1 MAPRKDIDARKVS
14 RCSTGS
20 ISPTYGSIMVDFHK
34 PFKLLIVMNL
44 GGKQG
49 LVEEK
54 KYWQNLFY
62 FYNFLFSVVYRLV
75 RAPATRELII
85 TVGRISE
92 LKKKYSYLFYFRISL
107 GNIQAS

>member
-54 KYWQNLFY
+54 KTGKISFIFTIFY
-62 FYNFLFSVVYRLV
+62 FQLF
-75 RAPATRELII
+75 T
-85 TVGRISE
+85 G
-92 LKKKYSYLFYFRISL
+92 
-107 GNIQAS
+107 